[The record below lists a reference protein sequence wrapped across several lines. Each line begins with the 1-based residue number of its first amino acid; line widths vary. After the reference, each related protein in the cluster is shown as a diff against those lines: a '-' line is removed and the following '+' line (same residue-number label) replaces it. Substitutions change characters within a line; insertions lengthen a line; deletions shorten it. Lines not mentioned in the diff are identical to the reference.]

1 VSADRGLTGVPEGAA
16 ARAAGLMAVAED
28 LAGEFSLRPLL
39 ERILLRC
46 TELLGCSAGSI
57 CSVDEAAGTYRK
69 EADIGVACQSGR
81 VFPLTEGMT
90 GAVVARRAPVWFDRY
105 DEVRGGHVAAADR
118 ATLRGVIGVPLEW
131 RGRIIGACVVF
142 SRDERRVFGPDDAEL
157 LGLFARHAAIALAT
171 ARMHEAAEERARAEA
186 AAAERDRLL
195 GEVHDGLARRLVSI
209 RVYLDGAERDL
220 AAAQS
225 GPADEGVQGGGGA
238 AEGGMAAVAGQLRLA
253 GTAARD
259 ALAEARLTLLGLAS
273 SPLNG
278 QTLDDALGSEAA
290 WAESMGGL
298 EVRYV
303 SAGTPVAMD
312 ERLADEVLRVAR
324 EALTNIVRHAQ
335 ARSVRLGL
343 LYEPAAVTLLVQD
356 DGQGFDPRAEWQGDR
371 FGLRAISE
379 RARVLGATVD
389 VDSLA
394 GWGTRIRARFPY
406 QRPDEQPDLRLR
418 VLIAAARPLLRAG
431 IVRLLSWADPG
442 IEVIGEA
449 ATAAEAL
456 QACRELRPDVVL
468 ADLGLPPGEGPA
480 GGVTADEAA
489 RRPDAAG
496 VTGLLLGRDPG
507 LAVVGLCEVGDEKL
521 VASAMRAGA
530 RGCVDMG
537 ADGPELARALIAAG
551 RGQAIL
557 SGPVLQRLHRG
568 LRDSEAESA
577 LTDRERQ
584 VRSLMEQGLP
594 DKLIAEQL
602 VLSIKTVEKHAGAVL
617 RKTGARNRT
626 ELAALASRGRLG
638 RAAR

>member
-1 VSADRGLTGVPEGAA
+1 
-16 ARAAGLMAVAED
+16 VAED

-39 ERILLRC
+39 ERILRRC
-46 TELLGCSAGSI
+46 TELLGCHAGSI

-90 GAVVARRAPVWFDRY
+90 GAVVARRAPVWFARY
-105 DEVRGGHVAAADR
+105 DEVHGGHVAAQER

-131 RGRIIGACVVF
+131 RGRVIGVCIVF

-157 LGLFARHAAIALAT
+157 LELFARHAAIALAT
-171 ARMHEAAEERARAEA
+171 AHMHEVSEERARTEA

-195 GEVHDGLARRLVSI
+195 GEVHDSLAQRLVSI
-209 RVYLDGAERDL
+209 RVYLDSAERDL
-220 AAAQS
+220 AA
-225 GPADEGVQGGGGA
+225 GCDDGID
-238 AEGGMAAVAGQLRLA
+238 AVAAQLRQA
-253 GTAARD
+253 STAARD

-278 QTLDDALGSEAA
+278 QTLDAALRSEAA
-290 WAESMGGL
+290 WAQSMGGL

-303 SAGTPVAMD
+303 SAGTPPAM
-312 ERLADEVLRVAR
+312 EEGLSQEVLRVAR

-343 LYEPAAVTLLVQD
+343 MYEQAAVTLLVQD

-371 FGLRAISE
+371 FGLRDISE

-406 QRPDEQPDLRLR
+406 RWHDEQAGPRLR
-418 VLIAAARPLLRAG
+418 VLVAAARPLLRAG
-431 IVRLLSWADPG
+431 TARLLSGHEPG
-442 IEVIGEA
+442 IEVVGEV
-449 ATAAEAL
+449 ATAEQTL
-456 QACRELRPDVVL
+456 EACRDLRPDVVL
-468 ADLGLPPGEGPA
+468 ADLG
-480 GGVTADEAA
+480 VTD
-489 RRPDAAG
+489 
-496 VTGLLLGRDPG
+496 LLLSHHPG
-507 LAVVGLCEVGDEKL
+507 LAVVGLCEIGDERL
-521 VASAMRAGA
+521 VAGAIRAGA

-537 ADGPELARALIAAG
+537 ADGQELLRAVSAAG

-557 SGPVLQRLHRG
+557 SGPVLKQLHRG
-568 LRDSEAESA
+568 LAETEPV
-577 LTDRERQ
+577 LTGRERQ
-584 VRSLMEQGLP
+584 VRSMMEQGLP

-602 VLSIKTVEKHAGAVL
+602 VLSVKTVEKHAGAVL

-626 ELAALASRGRLG
+626 ELAALASRARINQ
-638 RAAR
+638 AAR